1 MSDAV
6 ASVTEV
12 TFEDGYARLK
22 AIVARLDDD
31 DISVDEMC
39 RLFAEG
45 KGLEKELRVY
55 LEAQQGRL
63 DEIEGGEHLPEFRIV
78 APSRP
83 AEAAVG
89 AIEDDIPF

>member
-1 MSDAV
+1 
-6 ASVTEV
+6 
-12 TFEDGYARLK
+12 
-22 AIVARLDDD
+22 
-31 DISVDEMC
+31 MC

-83 AEAAVG
+83 AEPAVLG